1 MVQQVKSSNNKKRRP
16 AGKNSRKRKSSA
28 SSRRKKTNINIKM
41 IDRGRSTGGPGDRSC
56 FCGKKLRGQQLR
68 RLRRWLKTLVK
79 SYVDGDERKI
89 KKCYGVKKADKNLEK
104 EISATIKYFEVH
116 KPKKAE
122 INACDT
128 IYKNGKNAYVY
139 ITYSLILEDG
149 QSYPCISTYMT
160 QQNEKGKYSILTPSD
175 ITDDM
180 KKEAAARYASFM
192 ETDPYKEYVT
202 AYDTFQKE
210 SGI

>member
-1 MVQQVKSSNNKKRRP
+1 MKKKSLPQLNTLSTQ
-16 AGKNSRKRKSSA
+16 A
-28 SSRRKKTNINIKM
+28 KKT
-41 IDRGRSTGGPGDRSC
+41 
-56 FCGKKLRGQQLR
+56 
-68 RLRRWLKTLVK
+68 
-79 SYVDGDERKI
+79 
-89 KKCYGVKKADKNLEK
+89 
-104 EISATIKYFEVH
+104 
-116 KPKKAE
+116 E

-160 QQNEKGKYSILTPSD
+160 QKNEKGKYSILTPSD

-192 ETDPYKEYVT
+192 ETDH
-202 AYDTFQKE
+202 
-210 SGI
+210 IRNM

>member
-1 MVQQVKSSNNKKRRP
+1 MPEKVV
-16 AGKNSRKRKSSA
+16 
-28 SSRRKKTNINIKM
+28 
-41 IDRGRSTGGPGDRSC
+41 
-56 FCGKKLRGQQLR
+56 
-68 RLRRWLKTLVK
+68 KTLVK

-116 KPKKAE
+116 KPKKVE

-160 QQNEKGKYSILTPSD
+160 QKNEKGKYSILTPSD

-202 AYDTFQKE
+202 AYDTFSKKNPGYE
-210 SGI
+210 EKLATKLN

>member
-1 MVQQVKSSNNKKRRP
+1 MPVIQF
-16 AGKNSRKRKSSA
+16 
-28 SSRRKKTNINIKM
+28 T
-41 IDRGRSTGGPGDRSC
+41 
-56 FCGKKLRGQQLR
+56 
-68 RLRRWLKTLVK
+68 
-79 SYVDGDERKI
+79 
-89 KKCYGVKKADKNLEK
+89 
-104 EISATIKYFEVH
+104 
-116 KPKKAE
+116 
-122 INACDT
+122 
-128 IYKNGKNAYVY
+128 KNGKNAYVY

-202 AYDTFQKE
+202 AYDTFFKKE
-210 SGI
+210 YRDMRKNWTTKLN